1 MFDARTAVKMLYK
14 PLTVMHRLGGI
25 INIKSVI
32 YHRPVC
38 VGSIGKNA
46 RLSVFLLNFLH
57 YIIHSV
63 RIK

>member
-1 MFDARTAVKMLYK
+1 MD
-14 PLTVMHRLGGI
+14 RLGGI

-63 RIK
+63 RIH